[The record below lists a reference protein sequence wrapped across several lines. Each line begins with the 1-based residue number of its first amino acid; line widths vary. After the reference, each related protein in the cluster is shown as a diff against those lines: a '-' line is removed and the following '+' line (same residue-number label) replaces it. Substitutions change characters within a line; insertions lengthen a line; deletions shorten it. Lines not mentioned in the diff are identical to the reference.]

1 MEDNTLT
8 EKVIG
13 CAIQVHRQLGPG
25 LLESIYEE
33 CLVYELY
40 KSGLSVERQK
50 AMPVVYDDLRMDA
63 GYRVDL
69 FVEERVIVE
78 LKSVETLTDV
88 HLAQLM
94 TYLRLADCRFGLLI
108 NFNVV
113 LLKNGLK
120 RVLNGY

>member
-8 EKVIG
+8 EKIIG

-33 CLVYELY
+33 CLVHELY

-50 AMPVVYDDLRMDA
+50 AMPVIYDDLRMDA
-63 GYRVDL
+63 GYRIDL

-94 TYLRLADCRFGLLI
+94 TYLRLADFRFGLLI
-108 NFNVV
+108 NFNVA